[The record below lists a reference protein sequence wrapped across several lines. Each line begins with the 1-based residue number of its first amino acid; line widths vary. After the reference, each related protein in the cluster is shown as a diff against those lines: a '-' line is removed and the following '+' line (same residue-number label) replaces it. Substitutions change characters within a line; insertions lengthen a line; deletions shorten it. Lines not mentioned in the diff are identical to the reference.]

1 MKEPR
6 VKMTEKEL
14 VAEAALGNNND
25 FIPVNMAEKSIDSLI
40 QKEKTAKFN
49 DQVDVYID
57 KMNQN
62 QKDFEKAQDTI
73 EYDITKAEIKPVF
86 SRVLIKPF
94 KVNPF
99 QKLETKGNIII
110 DTGGFTPHIE
120 KNPMTGRYEEQKQF
134 IVTGY
139 VMEVGPDV
147 RYIREGDVVYYR
159 VDTAVPVP
167 FLKQGCVSVD
177 EKQLIAVVN
186 ESLTERF
193 NEVKNK

>member
-14 VAEAALGNNND
+14 VAEAALGNNNT
-25 FIPVNMAEKSIDSLI
+25 FIPVNMAEKSIDNLV

-110 DTGGFTPHIE
+110 DAGGYTPHIE

-134 IVTGY
+134 IIAGY
-139 VMEVGPDV
+139 VVEVGPDV